1 MPAEEMPAEEMPA
14 EEMPAEEMPA
24 EEMPAEEIPAEG
36 ISMEEPR
43 MEEIPIAKPR
53 IEEMLVE
60 QPPIEEMPVEQQP
73 LEEPY
78 VKEQPVEEPPV
89 EEPPEEEQSRSEPR
103 ARPATEPF
111 PEAIS
116 PDRRFSYP
124 RVTTSPQAPTPS
136 PPTPIENTF
145 GLKAPYL
152 SPKAPTMSPPT
163 PIERSMSSSP
173 DIPLADQHFRLP
185 PQIDAAQEADQAPAP
200 DILHVPSA
208 NRMSV
213 EVAPNVDT
221 RVNAQLPVDHN
232 LLEGMAEPRVAE
244 ESEGSTQHFTDGE
257 EDLLGSLERS
267 LGKQGGRL

>member
-1 MPAEEMPAEEMPA
+1 MTEQQMTEQPLVEQHMTEHLMTEQS
-14 EEMPAEEMPA
+14 
-24 EEMPAEEIPAEG
+24 IPEQ
-36 ISMEEPR
+36 S
-43 MEEIPIAKPR
+43 
-53 IEEMLVE
+53 LVE
-60 QPPIEEMPVEQQP
+60 QP
-73 LEEPY
+73 
-78 VKEQPVEEPPV
+78 KTEQPVIEPV
-89 EEPPEEEQSRSEPR
+89 MTEPW

-116 PDRRFSYP
+116 PERRFSYT

-136 PPTPIENTF
+136 PPTPIESTF

-185 PQIDAAQEADQAPAP
+185 PQIDAAQEVDEALAPGMPPIPGADP
-200 DILHVPSA
+200 
-208 NRMSV
+208 MSV
-213 EVAPNVDT
+213 EAASNTDT
-221 RVNAQLPVDHN
+221 RVNAQLPVEHDY
-232 LLEGMAEPRVAE
+232 LDETVERRVAE

-267 LGKQGGRL
+267 LGKHDGGS